1 MRRAMTMPMKTDR
14 EYRSMELRAASK
26 TEEKEEFIVEGYAT
40 TFGDSYELYRD
51 GNYIVME
58 NVDKDAFKNT
68 DMSDVVFQIDHEG
81 RVYARTRNGSLG
93 LEVDEHGL
101 KTRTNLGLTE
111 SSRGVYEDID
121 AGLYDRM
128 SFAFTV
134 KKDSYTEE
142 ERDDGTVILTRSIL
156 EVGKLYDV
164 SAVSFPA
171 NPNTDISARSKDAI
185 DGEIKRFEAERLH
198 EQEIEETRRSLKDQI
213 SRILEDKNND

>member
-1 MRRAMTMPMKTDR
+1 MPKKTDR
-14 EYRSMELRAASK
+14 EYRSMELRAAEQG
-26 TEEKEEFIVEGYAT
+26 EEKSYIVEGYAT
-40 TFGDSYELYRD
+40 TFGDTYELYRD
-51 GNYIVME
+51 GNYIVQE
-58 NVDKDAFKNT
+58 NVDRDAFKNT
-68 DMSDVVFQIDHEG
+68 DMSDVIFQIDHEG

-93 LEVDEHGL
+93 LEIDEHGL
-101 KTRTNLGLTE
+101 KTRTDLGLTA
-111 SSRGVYEDID
+111 SSRSVFEDID

-134 KKDSYTEE
+134 TKDSYTEE

-171 NPNTDISARSKDAI
+171 NPNTDISARSKEAI

-198 EQEIEETRRSLKDQI
+198 EKELTEKRTALLDQI
-213 SRILEDKNND
+213 SRIMEVKTDD

>member
-1 MRRAMTMPMKTDR
+1 MPKKTDR
-14 EYRSMELRAASK
+14 EYRSMELRAAEQG
-26 TEEKEEFIVEGYAT
+26 EEKSYIVEGYAT
-40 TFGDSYELYRD
+40 TFGDTYELYRD
-51 GNYIVME
+51 GNYIVQE
-58 NVDKDAFKNT
+58 NVDRDAFKNT
-68 DMSDVVFQIDHEG
+68 DMSDVIFQIDHEG

-93 LEVDEHGL
+93 LEIDEHGL
-101 KTRTNLGLTE
+101 KTRTDLGLTA
-111 SSRGVYEDID
+111 SSRSVFEDID

-134 KKDSYTEE
+134 TKDSYTEE

-171 NPNTDISARSKDAI
+171 NPNTDISARSKEAI

-198 EQEIEETRRSLKDQI
+198 EKELTEKRTALLDQI
-213 SRILEDKNND
+213 SRIKGEKKDD

>member
-1 MRRAMTMPMKTDR
+1 
-14 EYRSMELRAASK
+14 
-26 TEEKEEFIVEGYAT
+26 
-40 TFGDSYELYRD
+40 
-51 GNYIVME
+51 ME

-93 LEVDEHGL
+93 LEIDEHGL

-111 SSRGVYEDID
+111 SSRSVYEDID

-142 ERDDGTVILTRSIL
+142 ERDDGTVILTRTIL

-171 NPNTDISARSKDAI
+171 NPNTDISARTKDGI

-198 EQEIEETRRSLKDQI
+198 EQEIRESRMRLKEQI
-213 SRILEDKNND
+213 SRILEEKDND

>member
-1 MRRAMTMPMKTDR
+1 MPMKTDR
-14 EYRSMELRAASK
+14 EYRSMELRAAEQ
-26 TEEKEEFIVEGYAT
+26 TEEKNYIVEGYAT

-58 NVDKDAFKNT
+58 TVDRDAFKNT

-81 RVYARTRNGSLG
+81 RVYARTRNESLK
-93 LEVDEHGL
+93 LEIDEHGL
-101 KTRTNLGLTE
+101 KTRTDLGLT
-111 SSRGVYEDID
+111 SSARTIYEDID

-142 ERDDGTVILTRSIL
+142 EKDDGTIVLTRSIL

-171 NPNTDISARSKDAI
+171 NPYTDISARSKDAI

-198 EQEIEETRRSLKDQI
+198 EQEINEKRKALREQI
-213 SRILEDKNND
+213 SRIMEEESND

>member
-1 MRRAMTMPMKTDR
+1 MTMPMKTDR
-14 EYRSMELRAASK
+14 EYRSMELRAVER
-26 TEEKEEFIVEGYAT
+26 TEEKDYIVEGYAT
-40 TFGDSYELYRD
+40 TFGDSYELFRD

-93 LEVDEHGL
+93 LETDEHGL

-111 SSRGVYEDID
+111 SSRSVYEDID

-142 ERDDGTVILTRSIL
+142 ERDDGFVILTRTIL

-171 NPNTDISARSKDAI
+171 NPNTDISARTKDGI

-198 EQEIEETRRSLKDQI
+198 ELEIRESRTRLKEQI
-213 SRILEDKNND
+213 SRILEDKSND

>member
-1 MRRAMTMPMKTDR
+1 MPKKTDR
-14 EYRSMELRAASK
+14 EYRSMELRAAEQG
-26 TEEKEEFIVEGYAT
+26 EEKSYIVEGYAT
-40 TFGDSYELYRD
+40 TFGDTYELYRD
-51 GNYIVME
+51 GNYIVQE
-58 NVDKDAFKNT
+58 NVDRDAFKNT
-68 DMSDVVFQIDHEG
+68 DMSDVIFQIDHEG

-93 LEVDEHGL
+93 LEIDEHGL
-101 KTRTNLGLTE
+101 KTRTDLGLTA
-111 SSRGVYEDID
+111 SSRSVFEDID

-134 KKDSYTEE
+134 TKDSYTEE

-171 NPNTDISARSKDAI
+171 NPNTDISARSKEAI

-198 EQEIEETRRSLKDQI
+198 EKELTEKRTALLEQI
-213 SRILEDKNND
+213 SRIKGEKKDD

>member
-1 MRRAMTMPMKTDR
+1 MPKKTDR
-14 EYRSMELRAASK
+14 EYRSMELRAAEQG
-26 TEEKEEFIVEGYAT
+26 EEKSYIVEGYAT
-40 TFGDSYELYRD
+40 TFGDTYELYRD
-51 GNYIVME
+51 GNYIVQE
-58 NVDKDAFKNT
+58 NVDRDAFKNT
-68 DMSDVVFQIDHEG
+68 DMSDVIFQIDHEG

-93 LEVDEHGL
+93 LEIDEHGL
-101 KTRTNLGLTE
+101 KTRTDLGLTA
-111 SSRGVYEDID
+111 SSRSVFEDID

-134 KKDSYTEE
+134 TKDSYTEE

-171 NPNTDISARSKDAI
+171 NPNTDISARSKEAI

-198 EQEIEETRRSLKDQI
+198 EKELTEKRTALLEQI
-213 SRILEDKNND
+213 SRLKGDETHD

>member
-1 MRRAMTMPMKTDR
+1 MPKKTDR
-14 EYRSMELRAASK
+14 EYRSMELRTSEQG
-26 TEEKEEFIVEGYAT
+26 EEKSYIVEGYAT
-40 TFGDSYELYRD
+40 TFNDTYELFRD

-58 NVDKDAFKNT
+58 NVDRDAFKNA
-68 DMSDVVFQIDHEG
+68 DMSDVIFQLDHEG
-81 RVYARTRNGSLG
+81 RVYARTRNDSLK
-93 LEVDEHGL
+93 LTIDEHGL
-101 KTRTNLGLTE
+101 KTRTDLGLTE
-111 SSRGVYEDID
+111 SSRSVYEDIE

-134 KKDSYTEE
+134 TKDSYTEE
-142 ERDDGTVILTRSIL
+142 EREDGTVILTRSIL

-198 EQEIEETRRSLKDQI
+198 EKELQEKRTALLDQI
-213 SRILEDKNND
+213 SRIKGEKDND